1 MNVQATTETT
11 KLLLFNGCNK
21 VNKTSIECN
30 ITFFGGFMFIRSKI
44 FRDTAILSAMQ
55 LFLDSAALLLNMF
68 ITRQLGSSAI
78 GILTLLGSFL
88 GLAGIISNGNAFLC
102 TSRLISEEI
111 GKSGGNPE
119 KVLLHGIKLC
129 IILSTAVS
137 AVILMLSGGICERFF
152 SGADMQGALKAVPFV
167 LVTGA
172 VSACLKG
179 YFNAMRRT
187 AVPAV
192 SDVLEFAVKS
202 TVIVGMTLAA
212 KVRNDAFACK
222 VMITSI
228 VVGNAASFVYLAV
241 MYAAKRTKYSG
252 KCSLSFRKYISYAFP
267 ILGGGVLTA
276 FLSSAND
283 ALIPVC
289 LRQNGSTAEKALGSF
304 GVFEGIVIPALFF
317 PSVVLCS
324 MSGIIVSET
333 AKASAADNRERIK
346 SLAERITDGT
356 LVFAVFAAAVLM
368 RFGRDIGGLLGG
380 GDEAGRLITLIAPV
394 VPFIYMEIVLE
405 AMIKGMGMQAFS
417 SLNYLAEYAVRI
429 SVVLIFVPRF
439 GLYGVAASYYTSN
452 VFGNCSRFI
461 KLWRTS
467 KMKFGV
473 IRSVILPV
481 LYAFMTMA
489 GVEILMRPLA
499 VHAENVLYTAVYI
512 LLWLALYSAVMWFI
526 GSLKRYGKINDRVV
540 VNNYQ

>member
-1 MNVQATTETT
+1 
-11 KLLLFNGCNK
+11 
-21 VNKTSIECN
+21 
-30 ITFFGGFMFIRSKI
+30 MFIRSKI

-88 GLAGIISNGNAFLC
+88 GLAATISNGNAFLC
-102 TSRLISEEI
+102 TSRLISEET
-111 GKSGGNPE
+111 GKKNGNPE
-119 KVLLHGIKLC
+119 KVLFHGIKLC
-129 IILSTAVS
+129 IILSMAVS
-137 AVILMLSGGICERFF
+137 VFILMLSDMICVRFF
-152 SGADMQGALKAVPFV
+152 GGADMKSALKAVPFV
-167 LVTGA
+167 LITGA
-172 VSACLKG
+172 VGACLKG

-187 AVPAV
+187 SVPAI

-202 TVIVGMTLAA
+202 AVIVAMTLAS
-212 KVRNDAFACK
+212 KVHNDAFVCK
-222 VMITSI
+222 LMITSI
-228 VVGNAASFVYLAV
+228 VIGNAVSFLYLIAVYI
-241 MYAAKRTKYSG
+241 AKRTKYSG
-252 KCSLSFRKYISYAFP
+252 KCSLSFGKYVSYAFP

-283 ALIPVC
+283 ALIPFC
-289 LRQNGSTAEKALGSF
+289 LRQNGSTSAKALGSF
-304 GVFEGIVIPALFF
+304 GVFEGIVLPALFF

-324 MSGIIVSET
+324 LSGIIVSET
-333 AKASAADNRERIK
+333 ARAAAADNRERIK
-346 SLAERITDGT
+346 SLAERITDDT
-356 LVFAVFAAAVLM
+356 LIFAVFAAAVLM
-368 RFGRDIGGLLGG
+368 RFGSNIGKLLGG

-439 GLYGVAASYYTSN
+439 GLYGAAASYYTSN

-461 KLWRTS
+461 KLLKAS
-467 KMKFGV
+467 GMKFSLLS
-473 IRSVILPV
+473 SVILPI

-489 GVEILMRPLA
+489 GAEMLMKPFA
-499 VHAENVLYTAVYI
+499 AHAENVLFSVIYI
-512 LLWLALYSAVMWFI
+512 MLWGAIYCGIMLFI
-526 GSLKRYGKINDRVV
+526 GRLKRYGKNNDRVV

>member
-1 MNVQATTETT
+1 MSVQAITETIR
-11 KLLLFNGCNK
+11 LLLSNGCNK
-21 VNKTSIECN
+21 VNKTSIECI

-78 GILTLLGSFL
+78 GILTLMGSFL
-88 GLAGIISNGNAFLC
+88 GLAGIISNGNAYLC

-111 GKSGGNPE
+111 GKNGGNPE
-119 KVLLHGIKLC
+119 KVLFHGIKLC
-129 IILSTAVS
+129 ILLSTAVS
-137 AVILMLSGGICERFF
+137 AAVLMLSEQICSRFF
-152 SGADMQGALKAVPFV
+152 SGAEMNGAIKCMPVV
-167 LVTGA
+167 LITGA
-172 VSACLKG
+172 VGACLKG
-179 YFNAMRRT
+179 YFNASRST
-187 AVPAV
+187 TVSAV

-202 TVIVGMTLAA
+202 AVIVVMTLAA
-212 KVRNDAFACK
+212 KIRSDAFACK

-228 VVGNAASFVYLAV
+228 VVGNAVSFVYLTV
-241 MYAAKRTKYSG
+241 MYALKRQKYNG
-252 KCSLSFRKYISYAFP
+252 KCSLSFKKYISYAVP
-267 ILGGGVLTA
+267 ILSGGVLTA

-283 ALIPVC
+283 ALIPYC
-289 LRQNGSTAEKALGSF
+289 LKQSGSSSAKALGSF

-333 AKASAADNRERIK
+333 AKAAAAENRERIK
-346 SLAERITDGT
+346 SLAERIVGGT
-356 LVFAVFAAAVLM
+356 LVFSVFASAVLM
-368 RFGRDIGGLLGG
+368 RFGSQIGEFMGG
-380 GDEAGRLITLIAPV
+380 GDEAGRLITMIAPV

-417 SLNYLAEYAVRI
+417 SLNYLAEYVIRI

-439 GLYGVAASYYTSN
+439 SLYGVAASYYTSN

-467 KMKFGV
+467 KMKFS
-473 IRSVILPV
+473 ILSSVIVPI
-481 LYAFMTMA
+481 LYVFMTMA
-489 GVEILMRPLA
+489 GAELLMKPFA
-499 VHAENVLYTAVYI
+499 VHSESVLYSVIFAV
-512 LLWLALYSAVMWFI
+512 LWGALYGGIMLFI
-526 GSLKRYGKINDRVV
+526 GKIKRYGKICDGLV